1 MHSHDVVIIG
11 AGTSGLS
18 AAVALAD
25 RGRQPLV
32 IDRAEQVGSS
42 WRNRYDRL
50 RLNTGRQFSHL
61 PNRPY
66 PRGTPTYPTRD
77 QVIAH
82 LEQHA
87 ADSSVELQLGCTT
100 ERIDA
105 TAEGW
110 AVTTSSGVVETPQVV
125 VATGYDHEPFIPEWP
140 GRHEWAG
147 DLVHSSWYANPLP
160 YAGRKVL
167 VVGAGSSGME
177 IAFDLAGGG
186 AARVWLAVRTPPNI
200 MLRKGP
206 GGLPG
211 DVIAIPLQNAPVR
224 LADAVA
230 RFGRRMAV
238 GDLSTFGL
246 PVPQEG
252 VFARSAR
259 LGVAPAILD
268 QEVIAAIRD
277 GSIEI
282 VSGVESVN
290 LETVTLSDSTR
301 INPDAIVC
309 ATGFRRGL
317 SSLVGHLGVLDEHGR
332 PSATGEVAAAPG
344 LRFIGFVPRAAQI
357 GYAAKQ
363 ARRAAKA
370 INKELRTRWLTGTSS
385 PTALASKTQDVERT
399 TSHA

>member
-1 MHSHDVVIIG
+1 MQSHQVVIIG

-18 AAVALAD
+18 TAVALAD
-25 RGRQPLV
+25 CGIKPVV

-50 RLNTGRQFSHL
+50 RLNTGKQFSHL

-66 PRGTPTYPTRD
+66 PKGTPTYPTRD

-87 ADSSVELQLGCTT
+87 AESSIDVQLGCSA
-100 ERIDA
+100 ERID
-105 TAEGW
+105 TTDEGW
-110 AVTTSSGVVETPQVV
+110 RVTTSSGVIDTTQVV

-140 GRHEWAG
+140 GREDWAG
-147 DLVHSSWYANPLP
+147 DLVHSSRYANPSP
-160 YAGRKVL
+160 YVERKVL

-177 IAFDLAGGG
+177 IAFDLASGG
-186 AARVWLAVRTPPNI
+186 AAKVWLAVRTPPNI

-211 DVIAIPLQNAPVR
+211 DVIAIPLQNAPIR
-224 LADAVA
+224 LADTIA
-230 RFGRRMAV
+230 RLGRRMAI
-238 GDLSTFGL
+238 GDLNKFGL
-246 PVPQEG
+246 PIPEEG
-252 VFARSAR
+252 IFARSAR

-268 QEVIAAIRD
+268 DEVIAAIRD

-282 VSGVESVN
+282 VRGVESVN
-290 LETVTLSDSTR
+290 LQTVTLEDGLR
-301 INPDAIVC
+301 ISPDAILC

-317 SSLVGHLGVLDEHGR
+317 TKLAGHLEVLDERGR
-332 PSATGEVAAAPG
+332 PTATGETPAAAG

-370 INKELRTRWLTGTSS
+370 IAKELRPR
-385 PTALASKTQDVERT
+385 
-399 TSHA
+399 

>member
-1 MHSHDVVIIG
+1 MQSHQVVIIG

-18 AAVALAD
+18 TAVALAD
-25 RGRQPLV
+25 RGVEPLV
-32 IDRAEQVGSS
+32 IDRAEQIGSA

-66 PRGTPTYPTRD
+66 PKGTPTYPTRD

-87 ADSSVELQLGCTT
+87 AERSITLQLGCAT
-100 ERIDA
+100 ERIDS
-105 TAEGW
+105 TDEGW
-110 AVTTSSGVVETPQVV
+110 RVTTSSGVIEASQVV
-125 VATGYDHEPFIPEWP
+125 VATGYDHEPFIPEWS
-140 GRHEWAG
+140 GREEWAG
-147 DLVHSSWYANPLP
+147 DLVHSSRYANPSP

-167 VVGAGSSGME
+167 VVGSGSSGIE
-177 IAFDLAGGG
+177 IAFDLASGG
-186 AARVWLAVRTPPNI
+186 AAKVWLAVRTPPNI
-200 MLRKGP
+200 LLRKGP

-211 DVIAIPLQNAPVR
+211 DVISIPLHNAPIR

-230 RFGRRMAV
+230 RLGRRLAI
-238 GDLSTFGL
+238 GDLSEFGL
-246 PVPQEG
+246 PIPEEG
-252 VFARSAR
+252 IFARSAR

-268 QEVIAAIRD
+268 DEVIAAIRD
-277 GSIEI
+277 RSIEI
-282 VSGVESVN
+282 ICGVESLN
-290 LETVTLSDSTR
+290 LGTVTLANTKR
-301 INPDAIVC
+301 ISPDAIVC

-317 SSLVGHLGVLDEHGR
+317 TKLVGHLGVLDEQGR
-332 PSATGEVAAAPG
+332 PTATGEAPAAVG

-370 INKELRTRWLTGTSS
+370 ITKELR
-385 PTALASKTQDVERT
+385 AAV
-399 TSHA
+399 